1 MRGKARLMKKLRT
14 RSSPQVAV
22 PVADAVPVAKSP
34 ESWTFLSNH
43 AHVLLCLYRQPDRRL
58 RDVAAAV
65 GITERMVQRIVA
77 ELANAGYLQIIK
89 EGRCNHYTVNM
100 ELRLRHPLEMQHS
113 IGELL
118 TVLSAD

>member
-1 MRGKARLMKKLRT
+1 MKKLKA
-14 RSSPQVAV
+14 RSSPQIDG
-22 PVADAVPVAKSP
+22 PVADTAAIAKSP
-34 ESWTFLSNH
+34 VSWTFLSNH
-43 AHVLLCLYRQPDRRL
+43 THVLLCLYRQPDRRL

-77 ELANAGYLQIIK
+77 ELAYAGYLQITK
-89 EGRCNHYTVNM
+89 EGRCNRYTVNV

-118 TVLSAD
+118 TVLSGD